1 MEVADKQANSF
12 RNSPADSGIH
22 YVRSSHPLKAREPK
36 RPCFRCGED
45 HIPQICWFKEKL
57 SQNCKS
63 KEHIAKV
70 CKKKAQASSGGYA
83 HGSRPNQGGR
93 RQPVRYVED
102 DTPKKEPSDDFKL
115 FHIRQEK
122 LELSTLVPVKVNGE
136 NFSIEL
142 DTGASVSI
150 MTEEAWRR
158 RFPKVPLEE
167 SQIKFKTYTGEA
179 LEIIGQALVEETYQD
194 KTTKLPLQIL
204 KGNGPSLFGRNWL
217 KNIKLNWW
225 YIKKISCDLQFT

>member
-1 MEVADKQANSF
+1 M
-12 RNSPADSGIH
+12 
-22 YVRSSHPLKAREPK
+22 
-36 RPCFRCGED
+36 
-45 HIPQICWFKEKL
+45 
-57 SQNCKS
+57 
-63 KEHIAKV
+63 
-70 CKKKAQASSGGYA
+70 
-83 HGSRPNQGGR
+83 
-93 RQPVRYVED
+93 ED
-102 DTPKKEPSDDFKL
+102 DTLKKEPNDDFKL

-136 NFSIEL
+136 NISMEL

-194 KTTKLPLQIL
+194 KTTMLPLQIL

-225 YIKKISCDLQFT
+225 NVKRVTERRSLMEVVYRSAKVVQST